1 MDNEVFEHT
10 TQHLQEQL
18 KGLQTNRANGAFVE
32 DLLVNAYGSTMRL
45 QEVAA
50 ITVPEPQLLV
60 IQPWDKS
67 LLKEV
72 EHTIRMS
79 KLELNPV
86 VDGTIV
92 RISFPALTQEKRESL
107 VKLMNEMCEE
117 ARIGIRRNREEILKQ
132 LKAQQKNGTISEDD
146 YFRQEKEI
154 QELVDHYNAAIKEL
168 GEKKERELLTI

>member
-1 MDNEVFEHT
+1 MDTQLFEQT
-10 TQHLQEQL
+10 KQHLQEQL
-18 KGLQTNRANGAFVE
+18 RGLQTNRANAAFVE
-32 DLLVNAYGSTMRL
+32 DLPVNAYGSIVRL

-72 EHTIRMS
+72 EHAVRVS
-79 KLELNPV
+79 KLQMNPV

-92 RISFPALTQEKRESL
+92 RIVFPALTQEKRESL

-117 ARIGIRRNREEILKQ
+117 ARIAIRRNREEL
-132 LKAQQKNGTISEDD
+132 LKALKEQEKNAALSEDE
-146 YFRQEKEI
+146 YFRQEKQI
-154 QELVDHYNAAIKEL
+154 QVVVDEYNTAIKEL
-168 GEKKERELLTI
+168 GEKKERELLTV